1 MNKLLRLAQLLETYT
16 ISCAE
21 SCTGGMLS
29 SQLTSISGA
38 SKWFIGSLVCYS
50 NDVKIGIL
58 GVSASIIEK
67 FGAVSKETSLVMAR
81 NCIDLFRTDLSVS
94 ITGIAGPSGG
104 TPEKPVGTVHI
115 CICKDS
121 VTYHCCSLF
130 SGDRDSIRNQ
140 SVNKVIDSITLLLEG
155 IIPYDFNIV

>member
-1 MNKLLRLAQLLETYT
+1 MNKLLRLAELLDNYT
-16 ISCAE
+16 VSCAE

-29 SQLTSISGA
+29 SHLTSVSGA
-38 SKWFIGSLVCYS
+38 SKWFTGSLICYS
-50 NDVKIGIL
+50 NDVKTGIL
-58 GVSASIIEK
+58 GVSPLIIKK
-67 FGAVSKETSLVMAR
+67 FGAVSKESSVAMAR
-81 NCIDLFRTDLSVS
+81 NCIDLFGTDLSVS

-115 CICKDS
+115 CICRES
-121 VTYHCCSLF
+121 VSYHCLSLF

-140 SVNKVIDSITLLLEG
+140 SVNKVIDSFTLLLEG